1 MAFNRMA
8 IEEWFDQ
15 YQFECDY
22 DIGESG
28 VKFFALRDLDV
39 DLESVALRYGHH
51 KGAPELR
58 ELIASHSPGLKTSQV
73 AVTTGGSESIFA
85 IIATLIGPKDHLV
98 VEAPNYPSLY
108 EIPSSLDRDYSLYF
122 LEYEEGFRFN
132 LEKLSKLVRPETK
145 LICVTHPN
153 NPAGSVLTKNEL
165 EELIQFAES
174 RDLYVLVDE
183 TYRELSFEE
192 IPPLAATLSPK
203 AISITTMSKSYG
215 IPGIRIGWVAA
226 NEELIDSVRA
236 VREQITI
243 CNSALGEQI
252 AFSVLQRKNVFLKKI
267 KEKIM
272 DNFQIV
278 KTWIEKRDDLEW
290 ITPSG
295 GVVGFPRL
303 VEDKPSD
310 DLCRRLIERYRTF
323 VVPGYCFRMP
333 RYFRVGF
340 GGDREEIIKGLAQLD
355 KALME

>member
-1 MAFNRMA
+1 MKHLIIRLYM
-8 IEEWFDQ
+8 
-15 YQFECDY
+15 
-22 DIGESG
+22 
-28 VKFFALRDLDV
+28 KFPL
-39 DLESVALRYGHH
+39 
-51 KGAPELR
+51 PW
-58 ELIASHSPGLKTSQV
+58 I
-73 AVTTGGSESIFA
+73 
-85 IIATLIGPKDHLV
+85 
-98 VEAPNYPSLY
+98 
-108 EIPSSLDRDYSLYF
+108 RDYSLYF

-290 ITPSG
+290 IIPSG

-340 GGDREEIIKGLAQLD
+340 GGDREE
-355 KALME
+355 